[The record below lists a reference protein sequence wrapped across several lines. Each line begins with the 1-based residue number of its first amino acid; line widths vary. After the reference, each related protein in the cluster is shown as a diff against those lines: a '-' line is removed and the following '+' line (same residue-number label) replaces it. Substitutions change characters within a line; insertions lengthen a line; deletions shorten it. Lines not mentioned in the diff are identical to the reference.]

1 MFELHV
7 TLCSFH
13 HYVRLTDLQKFEN
26 EGLSKIFIEFPFMW
40 EVMLLYEY
48 IAEDRMLSQIGMIYL
63 LTAIGF
69 PPGGSGQ

>member
-1 MFELHV
+1 
-7 TLCSFH
+7 
-13 HYVRLTDLQKFEN
+13 
-26 EGLSKIFIEFPFMW
+26 
-40 EVMLLYEY
+40 MLLYEY